1 MTSQNTVM
9 RNLVNIDP
17 LFSPTRSVEKLVG
30 AMAFVEAQLRQRG
43 VCISSATADKF
54 AAVRSVSTSM
64 IITRPSESLD
74 LIHGALL
81 ALRPELPSTE
91 DLQAVSIPESVNA
104 MRLVTSVIA
113 LANSL
118 LAIIRGLSLLPSAE

>member
-1 MTSQNTVM
+1 MTNQNTVM

-17 LFSPTRSVEKLVG
+17 LFSPTRSVETLVG
-30 AMAFVEAQLRQRG
+30 AMAFVEAQLRERG
-43 VCISSATADKF
+43 VNISSNTAGKF
-54 AAVRSVSTSM
+54 EVVRRVDRSM

-74 LIHGALL
+74 IIHAALL

-91 DLQAVSIPESVNA
+91 DLQTVSIPESVDA
-104 MRLVTSVIA
+104 MRLVTSVTA

-118 LAIIRGLSLLPSAE
+118 LAIIRGLSLLPAAK

>member
-1 MTSQNTVM
+1 MTNQNTVM

-30 AMAFVEAQLRQRG
+30 AVAFVEAQLRERG
-43 VCISSATADKF
+43 VNISPDTAGKF
-54 AAVRSVSTSM
+54 EAVRRVDRSM

-74 LIHGALL
+74 IIHGALL
-81 ALRPELPSTE
+81 ALSPELPSTE
-91 DLQAVSIPESVNA
+91 DLKTVSIPESVDA
-104 MRLVTSVIA
+104 MRLVTSVVA

-118 LAIIRGLSLLPSAE
+118 LAIIRGLSLLPAAG

>member
-1 MTSQNTVM
+1 MTNQNAVM

-17 LFSPTRSVEKLVG
+17 LFSPTRSVEKLVA
-30 AMAFVEAQLRQRG
+30 AMAFVEALLREKS
-43 VCISSATADKF
+43 VDISADTAGKF
-54 AAVRSVSTSM
+54 TAARRVDRNM

-74 LIHGALL
+74 FIHLALL
-81 ALRPELPSTE
+81 ALQPELPVTE
-91 DLQAVSIPESVNA
+91 DLQMVRVPKSVDA

-118 LAIIRGLSLLPSAE
+118 LSIIRGLSLLPAGE

>member
-1 MTSQNTVM
+1 MTNKNTVI

-30 AMAFVEAQLRQRG
+30 AVAFVEAQLRERG
-43 VCISSATADKF
+43 VNISPDTAGKF
-54 AAVRSVSTSM
+54 EAVRRVDRSM

-74 LIHGALL
+74 IIHGALL
-81 ALRPELPSTE
+81 ALSPELPSTE
-91 DLQAVSIPESVNA
+91 DLKTVSIPESVDA
-104 MRLVTSVIA
+104 MRLVTSVVA

-118 LAIIRGLSLLPSAE
+118 LAIIRGLSLLPAAG

>member
-1 MTSQNTVM
+1 MTNQNAVM

-17 LFSPTRSVEKLVG
+17 LFSPTRSVEKLVD
-30 AMAFVEAQLRQRG
+30 AMAFVEAQLRERGINISADTAGKFTDARG
-43 VCISSATADKF
+43 VD
-54 AAVRSVSTSM
+54 RNM

-74 LIHGALL
+74 FIHFALL
-81 ALRPELPSTE
+81 ALQPELPVTE
-91 DLQAVSIPESVNA
+91 DLQLVRIPESVEA

-118 LAIIRGLSLLPSAE
+118 LAIIRGLSLLPAGE